1 MPMLARLLAARP
13 RKNQQA
19 IAGRAADVIGHV
31 LFDIGVDRFVNG
43 TIVLDKRFRL
53 RFFGGT
59 PMRGPDIIA
68 TVALREL
75 AEAREFHSQGLDGS
89 PAGAPLD
96 VHIGCVVRG
105 LMRELNAQSAQ
116 LRALS

>member
-13 RKNQQA
+13 RKNQQQ

-43 TIVLDKRFRL
+43 TIVLDKHFRL

-59 PMRGPDIIA
+59 PLLGPDIIA

-75 AEAREFHSQGLDGS
+75 AEAREFHSLGRDGAA
-89 PAGAPLD
+89 AGAPLD
-96 VHIGCVVRG
+96 VRIGCVVRG
-105 LMRELNAQSAQ
+105 LMRELNAQSARM
-116 LRALS
+116 RALP

>member
-1 MPMLARLLAARP
+1 MLARLLAARP
-13 RKNQQA
+13 RKNQQQ

-31 LFDIGVDRFVNG
+31 LFDIGADRFVNG
-43 TIVLDKRFRL
+43 TIMLDKRFRL

-59 PMRGPDIIA
+59 PSRGPDIIA

-75 AEAREFHSQGLDGS
+75 AEARVFHAIGADTAA
-89 PAGAPLD
+89 AGVPLD

-105 LMRELNAQSAQ
+105 LMRELNAQSPQ
-116 LRALS
+116 LRALP

>member
-1 MPMLARLLAARP
+1 MLARLLAARP
-13 RKNQQA
+13 RKNQQQ

-43 TIVLDKRFRL
+43 TIMLDKRFRL
-53 RFFGGT
+53 RFFAGE
-59 PMRGPDIIA
+59 PVRGPDIIA

-75 AEAREFHSQGLDGS
+75 AEARVFHSLRADS
-89 PAGAPLD
+89 AGAGVPLD

-105 LMRELNAQSAQ
+105 LMRELNAQSPR
-116 LRALS
+116 LRALR